1 MEQPVTD
8 APLDSPRQAGRRPKT
23 GRGRRIAVG
32 LVAGLLILLAA
43 LYLNRRTV
51 TREVLVRW
59 LESQGVDAD
68 VTVERVTLDGII
80 ARVRLGDPDNPDLVV
95 DRVEVDYG
103 ITLPWSSGGAG
114 LTPDRIRLLRPVIRA
129 RWQDGKLSFGSLDPL
144 IADVMSRPPS
154 DITSGPRILIEDGQI
169 RLTTDHGPVALRA
182 DARVDDGRLM
192 QLTASLPSQPLG
204 IDGALARGLGGT
216 LTLTT
221 TGDRVA
227 LRLTAAADRAN
238 LQGWSGR
245 SLRLDASADLPY
257 PDTRAKQID
266 GAATLDARLSGDR
279 IGGGGGEADAAVGS
293 MAFAGQVTGW
303 TDALKLSGQT
313 DLGLT
318 ADRIEGQ
325 DLDLQTAR
333 LGLTDARTVIDHS
346 ERGLGWRLD
355 GAARLNATRVRTA
368 GVDGTALDLRG
379 PRLTVGGR
387 GAAVEASG
395 PLQLSARQLVWSG
408 LSLRDVAGA
417 LDLDLIFD
425 VGLRLE
431 AAGSLQAAH
440 AAWPLFG
447 TAKADDL
454 PDLAAMKRAL
464 GDFSV
469 SAPRLTLSAGEP
481 GVRLVMDRPV
491 RLVPASGGELT
502 LTPAAGPV
510 FAAPRGQAGGGSLNL
525 TATRGPGLPEAQF
538 TIPAWGLTPGGFRA
552 ELDGRATLDFDLAR
566 GLTLQTRGVLA
577 SNRGRLTYSSANC
590 VATTVARLELGDN
603 DVTGVTGD
611 LCPDGQPLVTVA
623 DGRWQAGGAIR
634 GMSAEAPFLAMRFAG
649 VDGALSASGGPA
661 GIGLDARIDVAR
673 VADTTSPVRFYPI
686 DASGAARLEDQNW
699 RGTFDLERSGHRLGR
714 LVLAHDGRNSSGG
727 INITTPELVFAEGG
741 LQPAELTPLAELL
754 GPPVTGTARFE
765 GRIDWAADS
774 PGSSSGLLTVPGLDF
789 ISPAGPVTGL
799 KGDIAFTSLTPLVT
813 APGQVLTANRL
824 ESITPLTDLDLTFG
838 LDAATITVAGGE
850 LAVAGGTIRLE
861 PFSLPLDRSLPF
873 TGVIVLDQ
881 VQLGE
886 IIAGAGFG
894 DRVQMD
900 AVVSGR
906 LPFASDPVSGIKVTG
921 GALFASQPGRVSIQR
936 TALSDLEAG
945 GGGAVPP
952 STVED
957 LAYQAMENLAF
968 DILTAEVN
976 SLDEGRLSVL
986 FHIKGRHDPPQK
998 QEIRL
1003 TLSQL
1008 IRRDFLN
1015 ETLPLPSGTA
1025 IDLTLDTT
1033 LNVNQ
1038 LVSDLLDL
1046 NHARNGGVGPRQP

>member
-8 APLDSPRQAGRRPKT
+8 ARSDSLRQTVRRPKT

-43 LYLNRRTV
+43 LYLNRRAV
-51 TREVLVRW
+51 TREVLVNW
-59 LESQGVDAD
+59 LESQGVDAE
-68 VTVERVTLDGII
+68 VSVERVTLDGIV
-80 ARVRLGDPDNPDLVV
+80 ARVRLGDPADPDLVV

-103 ITLPWSSGGAG
+103 INLPWSSGGAG
-114 LTPDRIRLLRPVIRA
+114 LTPDRIRLLRPVIKA

-154 DITSGPRILIEDGQI
+154 DVTPGPRILIESGQI
-169 RLTTDHGPVALRA
+169 RLITDEGLVALRA

-192 QLTASLPSQPLG
+192 QLTASLPSQALG
-204 IDGALARGLGGT
+204 TDGALAQGLGGT

-227 LRLTAAADRAN
+227 LQLTAAADRAN

-245 SLRLDASADLPY
+245 SLRLNATADLPY

-266 GAATLDARLSGDR
+266 GAATVDARLSGDR
-279 IGGGGGEADAAVGS
+279 IGGGGVEASAALGS
-293 MAFAGQVTGW
+293 VTFAGQVTGW
-303 TDALKLSGQT
+303 TDALKLLGQS

-318 ADRIEGQ
+318 ADRIEGR
-325 DLDLQTAR
+325 DLDLRTAR
-333 LGLTDARTVIDHS
+333 LGLTDARTVVDRDDH
-346 ERGLGWRLD
+346 GLGWRLD
-355 GAARLNATRVRTA
+355 GDARLNAARARAA

-379 PRLTVGGR
+379 SRFTLGGR
-387 GAAVEASG
+387 GAAVEAAG
-395 PLQLSARQLVWSG
+395 PVRLTAQQLVWSD
-408 LSLRDVAGA
+408 LTLKAVAGA
-417 LDLDLIFD
+417 LDLDLVFD
-425 VGLRLE
+425 AGLRLE

-440 AAWPLFG
+440 GAWPLFG
-447 TAKADDL
+447 TAGSDDL

-491 RLVPASGGELT
+491 RLAPASGGVLT

-510 FAAPRGQAGGGSLNL
+510 FAAPRGQAGGGALNL
-525 TATRGPGLPEAQF
+525 TATRGPGLPEATF
-538 TIPAWGLTPGGFRA
+538 AVPAWRLTPGGFRA
-552 ELDGRATLDFDLAR
+552 EMDGRAALDFDLAR
-566 GLTLQTRGVLA
+566 GLTLQTRGVLV
-577 SNRGRLTYSSANC
+577 SDRGRLTYNAASC
-590 VATTVARLELGDN
+590 VTTTVARLELGDN

-611 LCPDGQPLVTVA
+611 LCPDGRPLLTVA
-623 DGRWQAGGAIR
+623 GGRWQAGGNIR
-634 GMSAEAPFLAMRFAG
+634 GLSAEAPFLAMRFAG
-649 VDGALSASGGPA
+649 VGGALSATGGPA
-661 GIGLDARIDVAR
+661 GIGLDTRIDTAR
-673 VADTTSPVRFYPI
+673 VGDTTSPVRFYPVE
-686 DASGAARLEDQNW
+686 ASGAARLNDQNW
-699 RGTFDLERSGHRLGR
+699 RGTFDLDRGGHRLGR
-714 LVLAHDGRNSSGG
+714 LILAHDGRSGTGG
-727 INITTPELVFAEGG
+727 IDITTPELVFAEGG
-741 LQPAELTPLAELL
+741 LQPAELTPMAALL

-765 GRIDWAADS
+765 GRIDWAADAE
-774 PGSSSGLLTVPGLDF
+774 GSSSGLLTVPGLDF

-799 KGDIAFTSLTPLVT
+799 KGDIEFTSLTPLVT
-813 APGQVLTANRL
+813 APGQVLTASRL
-824 ESITPLTDLDLTFG
+824 ESFAPLTDLDLTFG

-850 LAVAGGTIRLE
+850 LAVAGGTIGIE

-873 TGVIVLDQ
+873 AGVIVLDQ

-906 LPFASDPVSGIKVTG
+906 LPFVSDPASGVKVTG
-921 GALFASQPGRVSIQR
+921 GSLFAARPGRVSIQR

-952 STVED
+952 GTVED

-1015 ETLPLPSGTA
+1015 ETLLLPSGTA

-1038 LVSDLLDL
+1038 LVNDLLDL
-1046 NHARNGGVGPRQP
+1046 NHARNGGVGPRP

>member
-1 MEQPVTD
+1 MTD
-8 APLDSPRQAGRRPKT
+8 VRVDRPRPGTRRPGT

-32 LVAGLLILLAA
+32 LVAGLLVLLVA
-43 LYLNRRTV
+43 LYLNRRAV
-51 TREVLVRW
+51 TREVLVGW

-68 VTVERVTLDGII
+68 VAVERVTLDGII
-80 ARVRLGDPDNPDLVV
+80 ARVRLGAAGDPDVVV

-114 LTPDRIRLLRPVIRA
+114 LTPSRIRLVRPVIKA
-129 RWQDGKLSFGSLDPL
+129 RWHDGKLSFGSLDPL

-154 DITSGPRILIEDGQI
+154 DVTPGPRILIEGGQV
-169 RLTTDHGPVALRA
+169 RLTTDQGPIALRA
-182 DARVDDGRLM
+182 DARVDDGKLM
-192 QLTASLPSQPLG
+192 QLSATLPSQALG
-204 IDGALARGLGGT
+204 TDGQLAQGLGAI

-227 LRLTAAADRAN
+227 MRLTAVADQAD
-238 LQGWSGR
+238 LQGWNGR
-245 SLRLDASADLPY
+245 GLRLSATGDLPY
-257 PDTRAKQID
+257 PDTKARQIE
-266 GAATLDARLSGDR
+266 GPATLEARLTGDR
-279 IGGGGGEADAAVGS
+279 LDGGGIAADAAV
-293 MAFAGQVTGW
+293 ATLDFAGQISGW
-303 TDALKLSGQT
+303 LDAVKLAGQS

-318 ADRIEGQ
+318 ASRIDGN
-325 DLDLQTAR
+325 DLDLRTVR
-333 LGLTDARTVIDHS
+333 LGLTGARTVVDRDD
-346 ERGLGWRLD
+346 RGLGWRLD
-355 GAARLNATRVRTA
+355 GAANLRAARAQAA
-368 GVDGTALDLRG
+368 GVDGTGLVVNGSRFI
-379 PRLTVGGR
+379 VGGR
-387 GAAVEASG
+387 GAAVEAAG
-395 PLQLSARQLVWSG
+395 PVRLTAQRLVWSD
-408 LSLRDVAGA
+408 LSLGDVAGA

-425 VGLRLE
+425 AGLRLD
-431 AAGSLQAAH
+431 ATGSLQAAH

-447 TAKADDL
+447 AARADDL
-454 PDLAAMKRAL
+454 PDLAAMKGAL
-464 GDFSV
+464 ADFSV
-469 SAPRLTLSAGEP
+469 NAPRLSLSAGEP
-481 GVRLVMDRPV
+481 GVRVVMDRPV
-491 RLVPASGGELT
+491 QLAPASGGLLT

-538 TIPAWGLTPGGFRA
+538 AVPAWGLTPGGFRA
-552 ELDGRATLDFDLAR
+552 EMNGRAALDFDLAR

-577 SNRGRLTYSSANC
+577 TDRGTLTYNSADC
-590 VATTVARLELGDN
+590 VATTVAQLELGDN

-611 LCPDGQPLVTVA
+611 LCPDGRPLVTVA
-623 DGRWQAGGAIR
+623 GGRWQAGGAVR
-634 GMSAEAPFLAMRFAG
+634 GLSAEAPFLAMRFTG
-649 VDGALSASGGPA
+649 IGGALTATGGPA
-661 GIGLDARIDVAR
+661 GIGLDARIDAAR
-673 VADTTSPVRFYPI
+673 VADTTSPVRFYPL
-686 DASGAARLEDQNW
+686 DAAGAARLDDQNW
-699 RGTFDLERSGHRLGR
+699 RGTFDLERGGHRLGR
-714 LVLAHDGRNSSGG
+714 LVLAHDGRNGTGG
-727 INITTPELVFAEGG
+727 IDITTPELVFAEGG
-741 LQPAELTPLAELL
+741 LQPADLTPLAALL

-765 GRIDWAADS
+765 GRIDWSADS

-789 ISPAGPVTGL
+789 VSPAGPVTGL
-799 KGDIAFTSLTPLVT
+799 KGDIVFTSLTPLVT
-813 APGQVLTANRL
+813 APDQVLTASRL
-824 ESITPLTDLDLTFG
+824 ESFAPLTDLDLTFG
-838 LDAATITVAGGE
+838 LDAAAITVAGGE

-906 LPFASDPVSGIKVTG
+906 LPFVSDPRTGIKVTG
-921 GALFASQPGRVSIQR
+921 GSLFAARPGRLSIQR

-986 FHIKGRHDPPQK
+986 FHIKGRHDPPQR

-1046 NHARNGGVGPRQP
+1046 NRARNGDVGPRQP

>member
-1 MEQPVTD
+1 MTD
-8 APLDSPRQAGRRPKT
+8 GPAGSAGRRRRGATT
-23 GRGRRIAVG
+23 GRGRRIALG
-32 LVAGLLILLAA
+32 LIVGLLILLAA
-43 LYLNRRTV
+43 LYLNRRAV
-51 TREVLVRW
+51 TREVLVGW
-59 LESQGVDAD
+59 LSSQGIEAD
-68 VTVERVTLDGII
+68 LTVERVTLDGIV
-80 ARVRLGDPDNPDLVV
+80 ARVRLGDAANPDLVV

-103 ITLPWSSGGAG
+103 ITLPWSSAGAG
-114 LTPDRIRLLRPVIRA
+114 LTPDRIRLVRPVIRT
-129 RWQDGKLSFGSLDPL
+129 RWHDGKLSFGSLDPL
-144 IADVMSRPPS
+144 ITDVMNRPPS
-154 DITSGPRILIEDGQI
+154 EETPGPRILIEGGQV
-169 RLTTDHGPVALRA
+169 RLTTDQGPVALGA
-182 DARVDDGRLM
+182 DARIEDGRLM
-192 QLTASLPSQPLG
+192 QLTAVLPSQALG
-204 IDGALARGLGGT
+204 PDGRMARGLAGT
-216 LTLTT
+216 LDLTT

-227 LRLTAAADRAN
+227 LRLTAVADQAS
-238 LQGWSGR
+238 QAGWSGR
-245 SLRLDASADLPY
+245 GLRLNATGDLPY
-257 PDTRAKQID
+257 PDTKAKRVD
-266 GAATLDARLSGDR
+266 GVARLDARLTGER
-279 IGGGGGEADAAVGS
+279 IAAGEFEAGAAVAGLN
-293 MAFAGQVTGW
+293 FAGQVTGW
-303 TDALKLSGQT
+303 TDALKLSGRS

-318 ADRIEGQ
+318 SDRIEGR
-325 DLDLQTAR
+325 DLDLRGAR
-333 LGLTDARTVIDHS
+333 LGLTEARTEIDHS
-346 ERGLGWRLD
+346 DRGLGWRLD
-355 GAARLNATRVRTA
+355 GVADLAAARARGA
-368 GVDGTALDLRG
+368 GVDGTG
-379 PRLTVGGR
+379 VRLAGSQFSVGGR

-395 PLQLSARQLVWSG
+395 PVRLAAQRLLWSD
-408 LSLRDVAGA
+408 LDLKTVSGA

-425 VGLRLE
+425 AGLRLE

-440 AAWPLFG
+440 GAWPLFG
-447 TAKADDL
+447 AGAADDL

-469 SAPRLTLSAGEP
+469 SAPGLSLSAGEP

-491 RLVPASGGELT
+491 RLAPASGGVLT

-510 FAAPRGQAGGGSLNL
+510 FAAPRGQAGGGALNL
-525 TATRGPGLPEAQF
+525 TATRGPGLPEAEF
-538 TIPAWGLTPGGFRA
+538 AIPAWGLTPGGFRA
-552 ELDGRATLDFDLAR
+552 ELDGRAALDFDLAR

-577 SNRGRLTYSSANC
+577 SDRGTLTYSSADC

-603 DVTGVTGD
+603 DVTDITGD
-611 LCPDGQPLVTVA
+611 LCPDGRPLVTVA
-623 DGRWQAGGAIR
+623 NGRWQAGGVLR
-634 GMSAEAPFLAMRFAG
+634 GMSAEAAFLAMRFTG
-649 VDGALSASGGPA
+649 VAGALTATGGPA
-661 GIGLDARIDVAR
+661 GIGLDTRIDTAR
-673 VADTTSPVRFYPI
+673 VADTTSPVRFYPVE
-686 DASGAARLEDQNW
+686 AGGAARLEDETW
-699 RGTFDLERSGHRLGR
+699 RGTFDLARGGHGLGR
-714 LVLAHDGRNSSGG
+714 LVLHHDGRSGTGG
-727 INITTPELVFAEGG
+727 IDITTPELVFAEGG

-774 PGSSSGLLTVPGLDF
+774 EGSSSGLLTVPGLDF

-813 APGQVLTANRL
+813 APGQVLTASRL
-824 ESITPLTDLDLTFG
+824 ESFAPLTDLDLVFG
-838 LDAATITVAGGE
+838 LDAAAITVAGGE
-850 LAVAGGTIRLE
+850 LVVAGGTIRIE

-906 LPFASDPVSGIKVTG
+906 LPFVSDPASGIRVTG
-921 GALFASQPGRVSIQR
+921 GSLFAARPGRLSIQR

-952 STVED
+952 GTVED

-968 DILTAEVN
+968 DVLTAEVN
-976 SLDEGRLSVL
+976 SLNEGRLSVL

-1008 IRRDFLN
+1008 IRRDFLK

>member
-1 MEQPVTD
+1 M
-8 APLDSPRQAGRRPKT
+8 
-23 GRGRRIAVG
+23 
-32 LVAGLLILLAA
+32 
-43 LYLNRRTV
+43 
-51 TREVLVRW
+51 
-59 LESQGVDAD
+59 
-68 VTVERVTLDGII
+68 
-80 ARVRLGDPDNPDLVV
+80 
-95 DRVEVDYG
+95 
-103 ITLPWSSGGAG
+103 
-114 LTPDRIRLLRPVIRA
+114 
-129 RWQDGKLSFGSLDPL
+129 
-144 IADVMSRPPS
+144 
-154 DITSGPRILIEDGQI
+154 
-169 RLTTDHGPVALRA
+169 
-182 DARVDDGRLM
+182 
-192 QLTASLPSQPLG
+192 
-204 IDGALARGLGGT
+204 
-216 LTLTT
+216 
-221 TGDRVA
+221 
-227 LRLTAAADRAN
+227 
-238 LQGWSGR
+238 
-245 SLRLDASADLPY
+245 
-257 PDTRAKQID
+257 
-266 GAATLDARLSGDR
+266 
-279 IGGGGGEADAAVGS
+279 
-293 MAFAGQVTGW
+293 
-303 TDALKLSGQT
+303 
-313 DLGLT
+313 
-318 ADRIEGQ
+318 
-325 DLDLQTAR
+325 
-333 LGLTDARTVIDHS
+333 
-346 ERGLGWRLD
+346 
-355 GAARLNATRVRTA
+355 
-368 GVDGTALDLRG
+368 
-379 PRLTVGGR
+379 
-387 GAAVEASG
+387 
-395 PLQLSARQLVWSG
+395 
-408 LSLRDVAGA
+408 
-417 LDLDLIFD
+417 
-425 VGLRLE
+425 
-431 AAGSLQAAH
+431 
-440 AAWPLFG
+440 
-447 TAKADDL
+447 
-454 PDLAAMKRAL
+454 
-464 GDFSV
+464 
-469 SAPRLTLSAGEP
+469 
-481 GVRLVMDRPV
+481 
-491 RLVPASGGELT
+491 
-502 LTPAAGPV
+502 
-510 FAAPRGQAGGGSLNL
+510 
-525 TATRGPGLPEAQF
+525 
-538 TIPAWGLTPGGFRA
+538 
-552 ELDGRATLDFDLAR
+552 
-566 GLTLQTRGVLA
+566 
-577 SNRGRLTYSSANC
+577 
-590 VATTVARLELGDN
+590 
-603 DVTGVTGD
+603 
-611 LCPDGQPLVTVA
+611 
-623 DGRWQAGGAIR
+623 
-634 GMSAEAPFLAMRFAG
+634 
-649 VDGALSASGGPA
+649 
-661 GIGLDARIDVAR
+661 
-673 VADTTSPVRFYPI
+673 
-686 DASGAARLEDQNW
+686 
-699 RGTFDLERSGHRLGR
+699 
-714 LVLAHDGRNSSGG
+714 LAHDGRNSSGG

>member
-1 MEQPVTD
+1 VTD
-8 APLDSPRQAGRRPKT
+8 VRTNSPRPSGRRPAT
-23 GRGRRIAVG
+23 GRGGRIAVG
-32 LVAGLLILLAA
+32 LAAGLLILLAA
-43 LYLNRRTV
+43 LYLNKRAV
-51 TREVLVRW
+51 TRQVLVGW
-59 LESQGVDAD
+59 LESQGIDAD
-68 VTVERVTLDGII
+68 VAVERVTLDGII
-80 ARVRLGDPDNPDLVV
+80 ARVRLGDPANPDLVV

-114 LTPDRIRLLRPVIRA
+114 LTPDRIRLVRPVVRA

-144 IADVMSRPPS
+144 IADVMARPPS
-154 DITSGPRILIEDGQI
+154 DATPGPRILVEGGQV
-169 RLTTDHGPVALRA
+169 RLTTDQGPVLLQA

-192 QLTASLPSQPLG
+192 QLTATLPRQALG
-204 IDGALARGLGGT
+204 TDGQLAQGLGGT
-216 LTLTT
+216 LRLVT

-227 LRLTAAADRAN
+227 LQLTAAADRAD

-245 SLRLDASADLPY
+245 GLRLTATGDLPY
-257 PDTRAKQID
+257 PDSEARQMD
-266 GAATLDARLSGDR
+266 GQATLDGRLTGDR
-279 IGGGGGEADAAVGS
+279 LDGAGLGADAAVATLG
-293 MAFAGQVTGW
+293 FAGQVTGW
-303 TDALKLSGQT
+303 IDALNLTGQS

-318 ADRIEGQ
+318 AGRIGGQ
-325 DLDLQTAR
+325 GLDLRTLSLR
-333 LGLTDARTVIDHS
+333 LTDARTVVDRDD
-346 ERGLGWRLD
+346 RGLGWRLD
-355 GAARLNATRVRTA
+355 GSAGLTAARARGA
-368 GVDGTALDLRG
+368 GVDGTALSVDGSRFTL
-379 PRLTVGGR
+379 GGR
-387 GAAVEASG
+387 GAAVEAAG
-395 PLQLSARQLVWSG
+395 PVRLTARQLDWSD
-408 LSLRDVAGA
+408 LSLKTVTGA
-417 LDLDLIFD
+417 LDLDLVFD
-425 VGLRLE
+425 AGLRLE
-431 AAGSLQAAH
+431 AAGSLRAAH
-440 AAWPLFG
+440 GAWPLFG
-447 TAKADDL
+447 AAKADDL

-464 GDFSV
+464 ADFSID
-469 SAPRLTLSAGEP
+469 APRLRLSAAEP

-491 RLVPASGGELT
+491 RLAPASGGVLT

-510 FAAPRGQAGGGSLNL
+510 FAAPDGQAGGGALNL

-538 TIPAWGLTPGGFRA
+538 AIPAWGLTPGGFRA
-552 ELDGRATLDFDLAR
+552 RLDGRAALDFDLAR

-577 SNRGRLTYSSANC
+577 SNRGTLTYSSADC
-590 VATTVARLELGDN
+590 VAMTVARLELGDN

-611 LCPDGQPLVTVA
+611 LCPDGRPLVTVA
-623 DGRWQAGGAIR
+623 GGRWQAGGAVR
-634 GMSAEAPFLAMRFAG
+634 GLGAEAPFLAMRFAG
-649 VDGALSASGGPA
+649 VDGALTATGGPA
-661 GIGLDARIDVAR
+661 GIGLDARIDAAR
-673 VADTTSPVRFYPI
+673 VADTTSPVRFYPV
-686 DASGAARLEDQNW
+686 DAGGAARLVDQNW
-699 RGTFDLERSGHRLGR
+699 RGTFDLERGGHRLGR
-714 LVLAHDGRNSSGG
+714 LVLAHDGRNGAGG
-727 INITTPELVFAEGG
+727 IDITTPELVFAEGG
-741 LQPAELTPLAELL
+741 LQPAELTPLAALL
-754 GPPVTGTARFE
+754 GPPVTGTARFA
-765 GRIDWAADS
+765 GRIDWAADGA
-774 PGSSSGLLTVPGLDF
+774 GSSSGLLTVPGLDF
-789 ISPAGPVTGL
+789 VSPAGPVTGL
-799 KGDIAFTSLTPLVT
+799 KGDIVFTSLTPLVT
-813 APGQVLTANRL
+813 APGQVLTASRL
-824 ESITPLTDLDLTFG
+824 ESFAPLTDLDLTFG
-838 LDAATITVAGGE
+838 LDAAAITVAGGE
-850 LAVAGGTIRLE
+850 LAVAGGTISLE

-906 LPFASDPVSGIKVTG
+906 LPFVSDAVRGVKVTG
-921 GALFASQPGRVSIQR
+921 GSLYAARPGRLSIQR

-952 STVED
+952 GTVED

-986 FHIKGRHDPPQK
+986 FHVKGRHDPPQK

-1046 NHARNGGVGPRQP
+1046 NHARNGGVGPRRP

>member
-8 APLDSPRQAGRRPKT
+8 APIDTPRPTRRRPAT
-23 GRGRRIAVG
+23 GRGRRIAIG

-43 LYLNRRTV
+43 LYLNKRAV
-51 TREVLVRW
+51 TREVLVNW

-80 ARVRLGDPDNPDLVV
+80 ARVRLGDPGDPDVVV
-95 DRVEVDYG
+95 DRVEVDYA
-103 ITLPWSSGGAG
+103 INLPWSSGGAG
-114 LTPDRIRLLRPVIRA
+114 LTPDRIRLVRPVIKA
-129 RWQDGKLSFGSLDPL
+129 RWHDGKLSFGSLDPL

-154 DITSGPRILIEDGQI
+154 DAIPGPRILIEGGQV
-169 RLTTDHGPVALRA
+169 RLTTDQGPVALRA
-182 DARVDDGRLM
+182 DARVDDGRLL
-192 QLTASLPSQPLG
+192 QLTATLPSQAFGP
-204 IDGALARGLGGT
+204 DGQLAQGLGGT

-227 LRLTAAADRAN
+227 LQLTAAADRAD

-245 SLRLDASADLPY
+245 KLRLSATGDLPY
-257 PDTRAKQID
+257 PDGKARQID
-266 GAATLDARLSGDR
+266 GEATLQARLTGDRLSG
-279 IGGGGGEADAAVGS
+279 GGIVANAAVATLG
-293 MAFAGQVTGW
+293 FVGQVTGW
-303 TDALKLSGQT
+303 TDAVKLAGQS
-313 DLGLT
+313 DLDLT
-318 ADRIEGQ
+318 AGRIEGE
-325 DLDLQTAR
+325 DLDLRTVR
-333 LGLTDARTVIDHS
+333 LGLSDARTAVDHDD
-346 ERGLGWRLD
+346 RGLGWRLD
-355 GAARLNATRVRTA
+355 GAANLRAARARAA
-368 GVDGTALDLRG
+368 GVDGTALVVTGSRFA
-379 PRLTVGGR
+379 VGGR
-387 GAAVEASG
+387 GAAVEAAG
-395 PLQLSARQLVWSG
+395 PVRLTARRLVWSD
-408 LSLRDVAGA
+408 LDLKDVVGA

-425 VGLRLE
+425 AGLRLE
-431 AAGSLQAAH
+431 AAGSLRAAH
-440 AAWPLFG
+440 GAWPLFG
-447 TAKADDL
+447 TARADDL

-464 GDFSV
+464 GDFSLN
-469 SAPRLTLSAGEP
+469 APRLSLSAGEP

-491 RLVPASGGELT
+491 RVTPASGGVLT
-502 LTPAAGPV
+502 LTPAAEPV
-510 FAAPRGQAGGGSLNL
+510 FAAPSGQRGGGALNL
-525 TATRGPGLPEAQF
+525 TATRGPGLPEATF
-538 TIPAWGLTPGGFRA
+538 AVPAWRLTPGGFA
-552 ELDGRATLDFDLAR
+552 ADLDGRAALDFDLAR

-577 SNRGRLTYSSANC
+577 TNRGRLTYSSTDC

-611 LCPDGQPLVTVA
+611 LCPDGRPLVTVA
-623 DGRWQAGGAIR
+623 GGRWQAGGAVR
-634 GMSAEAPFLAMRFAG
+634 GLSAEAPFLAMRFGEVGGTLTAT
-649 VDGALSASGGPA
+649 GGPA
-661 GIGLDARIDVAR
+661 GIGLDARIDAAR
-673 VADTTSPVRFYPI
+673 VADTTSPVRFYPV
-686 DASGAARLEDQNW
+686 DAAGAARLVDQNW
-699 RGTFDLERSGHRLGR
+699 RGTFDLDRRGHRLGR
-714 LVLAHDGRNSSGG
+714 LVLTHDGRSGTGG
-727 INITTPELVFAEGG
+727 IDITTPELVFAEGG
-741 LQPAELTPLAELL
+741 LQPAELTPLAALL

-765 GRIDWAADS
+765 GRVDWTADRA
-774 PGSSSGLLTVPGLDF
+774 GTSSGLLTVPGLDF
-789 ISPAGPVTGL
+789 TSPFGPVTGL
-799 KGDIAFTSLTPLVT
+799 KGDIAFTSLTPLIT
-813 APGQVLTANRL
+813 APGQVLTASRL
-824 ESITPLTDLDLTFG
+824 ESFAPLTDLDLNFG
-838 LDAATITVAGGE
+838 LDAAAITVAGGE

-873 TGVIVLDQ
+873 SGVIVLDQ
-881 VQLGE
+881 LQLGE

-906 LPFASDPVSGIKVTG
+906 VPFVSDPARGVKVTG
-921 GALFASQPGRVSIQR
+921 GSLYAARPGRLSIQR

-976 SLDEGRLSVL
+976 SMDEGRLSVL

-1008 IRRDFLN
+1008 IRRDFLK

-1046 NHARNGGVGPRQP
+1046 NHARNGGVGPR

>member
-1 MEQPVTD
+1 MEQPVTEG
-8 APLDSPRQAGRRPKT
+8 PIESSRKNGRGATT
-23 GRGRRIAVG
+23 GRGRRIAIG

-43 LYLNRRTV
+43 LYLNRRAV
-51 TREVLVRW
+51 TRQVLVGW
-59 LESQGVDAD
+59 LESQGIDAD
-68 VTVERVTLDGII
+68 VTVEQVTLDGIV
-80 ARVRLGDPDNPDLVV
+80 ARVRLGDAASPDLVV

-103 ITLPWSSGGAG
+103 ITLPWSSGGSG
-114 LTPDRIRLLRPVIRA
+114 LTPDRIRLVRPVIKA
-129 RWQDGKLSFGSLDPL
+129 RWHTGKLSFGSLDPL
-144 IADVMSRPPS
+144 ITDLMNRPPS
-154 DITSGPRILIEDGQI
+154 DVTAGPRILVEGGQV
-169 RLTTDHGPVALRA
+169 RLTTDQGPVALRA
-182 DARVDDGRLM
+182 DARVEDGRLM
-192 QLTASLPSQPLG
+192 QLTAAMPTQALG
-204 IDGALARGLGGT
+204 ADGQLAQGLGGT
-216 LTLTT
+216 LSLTT

-227 LRLTAAADRAN
+227 LRLAAVADQAA

-245 SLRLDASADLPY
+245 GLRLNATGELPY
-257 PDTRAKQID
+257 PDTRAKQFD
-266 GAATLDARLSGDR
+266 GAATLDARLTGDR
-279 IGGGGGEADAAVGS
+279 INGGGVAAGAATANL
-293 MAFAGQVTGW
+293 AFAGQVTGW
-303 TDALKLSGQT
+303 IDALRLSGQS

-318 ADRIEGQ
+318 TDRIEGR
-325 DLDLQTAR
+325 DLDLRTAR
-333 LGLTDARTVIDHS
+333 LGLTEARTGIDYKDS
-346 ERGLGWRLD
+346 GLGWRLD
-355 GAARLNATRVRTA
+355 GVADMAAARARGA
-368 GVDGTALDLRG
+368 GVDGTGVQLAGSRFSI
-379 PRLTVGGR
+379 GGR
-387 GAAVEASG
+387 GTAVEASG
-395 PLQLSARQLVWSG
+395 PVRLTAQRLVWSD
-408 LSLRDVAGA
+408 LDLKAVAGA
-417 LDLDLIFD
+417 MDLDLIFD
-425 VGLRLE
+425 AGLRLE

-447 TAKADDL
+447 TVGTDDL

-481 GVRLVMDRPV
+481 GVRVVMDQPV
-491 RLVPASGGELT
+491 QLTPASGGVLT
-502 LTPAAGPV
+502 LTPATGPV
-510 FAAPRGQAGGGSLNL
+510 FAAPSGQAGGGALNL

-538 TIPAWGLTPGGFRA
+538 AIPAWGLTPGGFRA
-552 ELDGRATLDFDLAR
+552 ELDGRAALDFDLAR

-577 SNRGRLTYSSANC
+577 SNRGTLTYSSATC

-603 DVTGVTGD
+603 DVTGITGD
-611 LCPDGQPLVTVA
+611 LCPDGRPLVTVA
-623 DGRWQAGGAIR
+623 DGLWQAGAAIR
-634 GMSAEAPFLAMRFAG
+634 GLSAEAPFLAMRFAAVG
-649 VDGALSASGGPA
+649 GALSATGGPA
-661 GIGLDARIDVAR
+661 GIGLDTRIDTAR

-686 DASGAARLEDQNW
+686 DAGGAARLVNEQW
-699 RGTFDLERSGHRLGR
+699 SGTFDLARSGHGLGR
-714 LVLAHDGRNSSGG
+714 LVLAHDGRSGTGG
-727 INITTPELVFAEGG
+727 IDITTPELVFAEGG

-774 PGSSSGLLTVPGLDF
+774 EGSSSGLLTVPGLDF
-789 ISPAGPVTGL
+789 TSPAGPVTGL
-799 KGDIAFTSLTPLVT
+799 KGEIAFTSLTPLVT
-813 APGQVLTANRL
+813 APGQILTASRL
-824 ESITPLTDLDLTFG
+824 ESFAPLTDLDLTFG
-838 LDAATITVAGGE
+838 LDAAAITVAGGE
-850 LAVAGGTIRLE
+850 LVVAGGTIRIE
-861 PFSLPLDRSLPF
+861 PFSLPLDRNLPF

-906 LPFASDPVSGIKVTG
+906 LPFVSDPSSGIKVTG
-921 GALFASQPGRVSIQR
+921 GSLFAAQPGRLSIQR

-968 DILTAEVN
+968 DLLTAEVN

-1046 NHARNGGVGPRQP
+1046 NHARNGGIGPRQP